1 MPWPEQLLGKWY
13 QKQRFLHS
21 SLCLEKGTGGSLVWK
36 LLKKKERNMVTSTGY
51 RITKQ
56 MNGLWYMTQ
65 YTWTWEDKMVKWE
78 KTRPDCKSE

>member
-1 MPWPEQLLGKWY
+1 
-13 QKQRFLHS
+13 
-21 SLCLEKGTGGSLVWK
+21 
-36 LLKKKERNMVTSTGY
+36 MVMSTGY